1 MARTQQPGEL
11 TVVESLQLLSEVSF
25 GRVVFTSRALPAV
38 KAVRHVLSGTEIV
51 IAAGPE
57 LVFGAPPQPADSD
70 PGPRPQTIVAYEA
83 DQLDAT
89 GRSGWSVV
97 VVGRARPIT
106 DKDELSRYRRLLP
119 STTVPDQLV
128 GISADVVSGFRLVSE
143 DEAVTAPH

>member
-1 MARTQQPGEL
+1 MVRTQHPGEL
-11 TVVESLQLLSEVSF
+11 TVAESLQLLSEVRF

-38 KAVRHVLSGTEIV
+38 KPVRHVLSDGEIV

-57 LVFGAPPQPADSD
+57 LVFGPASQAAESGPPPE
-70 PGPRPQTIVAYEA
+70 TIVAYEA

-106 DKDELSRYRRLLP
+106 DKNELSRYRGLLP
-119 STTVPDQLV
+119 PTTVPDQLV
-128 GISADVVSGFRLVSE
+128 GISAEVVSGFRLVSE
-143 DEAVTAPH
+143 DDAIPARH